1 MQVTVCFLDRPM
13 MHVHTYVYT
22 IYDYVRASAGLFD
35 SKTGRTDKIHRDN
48 FAEGKRYGDMIKN
61 LEKYP
66 FRCESQFRAYFLYAM

>member
-1 MQVTVCFLDRPM
+1 M
-13 MHVHTYVYT
+13 YT

-61 LEKYP
+61 LEKS
-66 FRCESQFRAYFLYAM
+66 ETKKWLDEVT